1 MSKPLQSIGR
11 VENPSA
17 REFYELYVKPNRPVV
32 ITGATSDWKAIKN
45 WSPEY
50 FRSHY
55 PDARV
60 IFTSWD
66 NSSTNDPTAYYRDR
80 KRRAITIG
88 EFVASMD
95 NKPVHRTTF
104 HSSLSLANFPN
115 YKMTLGRSI
124 PI

>member
-60 IFTSWD
+60 VFTSWD

-88 EFVASMD
+88 EFVASMN
-95 NKPVHRTTF
+95 NKPG
-104 HSSLSLANFPN
+104 SQDYISQFP
-115 YKMTLGRSI
+115 I
-124 PI
+124 F